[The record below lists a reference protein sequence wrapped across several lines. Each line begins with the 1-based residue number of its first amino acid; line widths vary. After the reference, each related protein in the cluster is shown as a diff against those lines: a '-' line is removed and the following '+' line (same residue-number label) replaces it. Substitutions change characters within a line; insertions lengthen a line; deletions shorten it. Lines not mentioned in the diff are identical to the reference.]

1 MARPGRNMAEK
12 SVGGTAAPEL
22 PGPWPDFHL
31 VAHFAA
37 HFAYLTCDPGT
48 IIQRDIVSG
57 AGVPGDGA
65 VPLRRQRLRAAW
77 VHQSVLCGCHQQY
90 RTARRLGRGRKSR
103 RRAQVAQLIAARKGK
118 VQALS
123 AEMTTRIDSAL

>member
-77 VHQSVLCGCHQQY
+77 VHQSVLCGGHQQY
-90 RTARRLGRGRKSR
+90 RTARRLGRGGEV
-103 RRAQVAQLIAARKGK
+103 RALRLVARCDVG
-118 VQALS
+118 
-123 AEMTTRIDSAL
+123 RG